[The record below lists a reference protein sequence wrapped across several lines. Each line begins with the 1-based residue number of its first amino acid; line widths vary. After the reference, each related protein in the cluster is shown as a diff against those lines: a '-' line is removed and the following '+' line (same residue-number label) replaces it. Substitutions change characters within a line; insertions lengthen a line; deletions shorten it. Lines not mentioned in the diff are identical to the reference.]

1 MNAARAIRQQVLLA
15 AACAAALA
23 GCASSG
29 PTAPIE
35 TRGASEPEAPI
46 GAPVRPAPEDSAQ
59 SAPAPSPAP
68 ADRQDVL
75 ALAAPAA
82 PETPVRS
89 SAVQSLFAAAM
100 QSATRGD
107 WDRAQAA
114 LERALRLA
122 PEDADL
128 WRELAYTQLRQG
140 ELAQAGHTAER
151 ALALVRARD
160 GDTGPVRRL
169 IASIDA
175 ARSAQGGD

>member
-1 MNAARAIRQQVLLA
+1 MLLV

-35 TRGASEPEAPI
+35 TRGAGAREAPI
-46 GAPVRPAPEDSAQ
+46 GAPDTPAPVDDARPAPVPPP
-59 SAPAPSPAP
+59 APAA